1 MIQHVDKYPIY
12 SIFDRDARFYYFIPK
27 YQRSY
32 TWGYNEWDSLFNDIY
47 ENNEG
52 YFIGSIICINQ
63 GDSIRPFL
71 EVIDGQQRLTTL
83 SLLLAAIYT
92 KLKELPIEDDEDY
105 DDTLSTLKRS
115 LRCSNSPNQLRLIPQ
130 IQEYNLDDYNQL
142 MGEVGL
148 RASTTQRKPYY
159 IVRKLFRCYTYFIDR
174 LSRLIEVEG
183 VDSIEEKNKKL
194 LSIYEK
200 VKSAMVV
207 KIEVSSHSDAYVL
220 FESLNN
226 RGTPLTAIDLMKN
239 LIMANA
245 ESSGLS
251 TDECFE
257 QWASLLKDL
266 SDNYQTQERFF
277 SQNYNAFRNIL
288 NEPFSDGDK
297 KKYPLGPVDTKSNLL
312 SIYEKL
318 IKYDL
323 KAFLK
328 EILVCGR
335 IYSQF
340 VFPSWPINISIFT
353 KSLTDL
359 LHIQGAPSYVIL
371 LYLFRK
377 REELQLDDSVLDR
390 IIKVLSIFFVH
401 RNVTDYPN
409 TRDLTRIF
417 MEIISDIEDD
427 ALKNEDIYLNILNRL
442 KNSCLPDFEFEKRLR
457 GNIYKD
463 NVDVTRYLLC
473 SLAESEMT
481 NETHNN
487 LWDRQRSGTYVWTIE
502 HIFPE
507 GDNIPQVWVDMIANG
522 DKNLAHEYLEKYV
535 HTIGNL
541 TMTGYN
547 STLSNLSFEKK
558 RDRQDKEGRYVGY
571 RNGFSIN
578 KELANKNS
586 WTVED
591 IQCRTDDLV
600 GKLLILFAFPEE

>member
-1 MIQHVDKYPIY
+1 MNMIQHVDKYPMY
-12 SIFDRDARFYYFIPK
+12 NIFDRDARFYYFIPK

-32 TWGYNEWDSLFNDIY
+32 TWGYNEWDNLFNDLY
-47 ENNEG
+47 ENSEG
-52 YFIGSIICINQ
+52 YFIGSIICINL
-63 GDSIRPFL
+63 GDAIKPYM

-83 SLLLAAIYT
+83 SLLLAAIYSQ
-92 KLKELPIEDDEDY
+92 LKDLPIEDEDY
-105 DDTLSTLKRS
+105 DDTISTLKRS
-115 LRCSNSPNQLRLIPQ
+115 LRCKTSPNQMRLVPQ

-142 MGEVGL
+142 MGEIGL
-148 RASTTQRKPYY
+148 RESTTQRKPYY
-159 IVRKLFRCYTYFIDR
+159 IVRKLYRCYKYFMDR
-174 LSRLIEVEG
+174 LSKIIEG
-183 VDSIEEKNKKL
+183 VDDLEEKNKRIQG
-194 LSIYEK
+194 IYEK

-251 TDECFE
+251 TEECFE
-257 QWASLLKDL
+257 QWGTLLKDL
-266 SDNYQTQERFF
+266 SDNYQAQERFF
-277 SQNYNAFRNIL
+277 RQNYNAFRNTL
-288 NEPFSDGDK
+288 NIPFSNGEK
-297 KKYPLGPVDTKSNLL
+297 KKYPLGYVATKSNLL
-312 SIYEKL
+312 NIYEKL
-318 IKYDL
+318 IKHDL

-328 EILVCGR
+328 EILICGR

-340 VFPSWPINISIFT
+340 IYPLWTVNSGIHS

-359 LHIQGAPSYVIL
+359 LHIQGAPSYVLL
-371 LYLFRK
+371 LYLFRNQD
-377 REELQLDDSVLDR
+377 ELQLTNAVLEK
-390 IIKVLSIFFVH
+390 IINILSIFFVH

-417 MEIISDIEDD
+417 MDIISDIEDQG
-427 ALKNEDIYLNILNRL
+427 LKNEDIYKHLLSIL
-442 KNSCLPDFEFEKRLR
+442 KDSCLSDTVFEQRLR

-481 NETHNN
+481 NENHNN
-487 LWDRQRSGTYVWTIE
+487 LWDRQRSGAYVWTIE

-507 GDNIPQVWVDMIANG
+507 GEKIPQVWVDMIADG
-522 DKNLAHEYLEKYV
+522 DKVLANEYLEKYV

-547 STLSNLSFEKK
+547 STLSNLSYERK

-571 RNGFSIN
+571 RNGLSIN
-578 KELANKNS
+578 ATLAEKDK
-586 WTVED
+586 WTVDD
-591 IQCRTDDLV
+591 IQNRTDVLIQ
-600 GKLLILFAFPEE
+600 KLLKLFSFPEE

>member
-1 MIQHVDKYPIY
+1 MIQHVDKYPMY

-32 TWGYNEWDSLFNDIY
+32 TWGYNEWDNLFNDIY

-52 YFIGSIICINQ
+52 YFIGSIICINL
-63 GDSIRPFL
+63 GDSIRPYL

-83 SLLLAAIYT
+83 SLFLAAIYT

-105 DDTLSTLKRS
+105 NDTLSTLKRS
-115 LRCSNSPNQLRLIPQ
+115 LKCNNSPNQLRLIPQ
-130 IQEYNLDDYNQL
+130 IQEYNFEDYNQL
-142 MGEVGL
+142 MGEIGL
-148 RASTTQRKPYY
+148 RALTTQRKPYF
-159 IVRKLFRCYTYFIDR
+159 IVRKIFRCYIYFIDR
-174 LSRLIEVEG
+174 LSRLIEG
-183 VDSIEEKNKKL
+183 VDSIEEKNKIIMA
-194 LSIYEK
+194 IYEK

-251 TDECFE
+251 TEECFE
-257 QWASLLKDL
+257 QWATLLKDL
-266 SDNYQTQERFF
+266 SDNYQAQERFF
-277 SQNYNAFRNIL
+277 RQNYNAFRSIL
-288 NEPFSDGDK
+288 NEPFGDGDK
-297 KKYPLGPVDTKSNLL
+297 KKYPLGPVATKSNLL
-312 SIYEKL
+312 NIYEKL
-318 IKYDL
+318 IKKDL
-323 KAFLK
+323 KSFLK
-328 EILVCGR
+328 EILICGR

-340 VFPSWPINISIFT
+340 IYPLWPINNTIFT

-359 LHIQGAPSYVIL
+359 LHIQGAPSYVFL

-377 REELQLDDSVLDR
+377 REELLLDNSVLDK
-390 IIKVLSIFFVH
+390 IIKILSIFFVH
-401 RNVTDYPN
+401 RNITDYPN

-417 MEIISDIEDD
+417 MEIISIIEDEG
-427 ALKNEDIYLNILNRL
+427 LKNEDIYFYLLNRL
-442 KNSCLPDFEFEKRLR
+442 KYNCLPDSVFEQKLR

-481 NETHNN
+481 NENHNN
-487 LWDRQRSGTYVWTIE
+487 LWDRQRSGAYVWTIE

-507 GDNIPQVWVDMIANG
+507 GDNIPQVWIDMIANG
-522 DKNLAHEYLEKYV
+522 DKALAHEYLDKYA

-547 STLSNLSFEKK
+547 STLSNLSYEKK

-571 RNGFSIN
+571 RNGLSIN
-578 KELANKNS
+578 NKLAEKNS

-591 IQCRTDDLV
+591 IQNRTDELV
-600 GKLLILFAFPEE
+600 GKMLKLFSFPKD